1 MNSKVIIYDDNCPL
15 CSAYTSAFVK
25 TGLISKEGRRNFSGI
40 DETLVNQIDL
50 RRSVN
55 EIPLIDTAT
64 HQVWYGIDALLE
76 ILQQKMPVVKTIGN
90 NRCVKWG
97 LQKLYKF
104 ISYNRRV
111 IVASSNEKN
120 GFDCSP
126 DFNVRYR
133 LVFLF
138 VFLIFNT
145 LMLFPLQEYVLHK
158 SIFNSTI
165 LGLQM
170 SHTIFVCINISIG
183 LLLGKK
189 NGLEYLG
196 QINMTA
202 LTAIMLCIP
211 LIFLNRYIGLKASF
225 NTYYLGMVTIV
236 VLHEYLR
243 RMRYIGFVKSRKPVL
258 VVNIGCFAFFLA
270 YLMTF

>member
-40 DETLVNQIDL
+40 DETLMNQIDL

-90 NRCVKWG
+90 NCCVKWV

-111 IVASSNEKN
+111 IVASKNEKN

-126 DFNVRYR
+126 DFDVRYR
-133 LVFLF
+133 LLFLF

-165 LGLQM
+165 VSLQW
-170 SHTIFVCINISIG
+170 SHTILVCINISIG

-189 NGLEYLG
+189 TGLEYLG

-202 LTAIMLCIP
+202 LTAILLCVP
-211 LIFLNRYIGLKASF
+211 LVFLNKYVDVKDSF
-225 NTYYLGMVTIV
+225 NNYYLGMVTIF

-243 RMRYIGFVKSRKPVL
+243 RMRYIGFVKNRKL
-258 VVNIGCFAFFLA
+258 VIAVNVGCLVFFLT
-270 YLMTF
+270 YLLTL